1 MYELSNR
8 QRKLTVTS
16 AEARVMSKRCAHK
29 GIFQVARTSL
39 RPLHLVV
46 PKTCTS

>member
-1 MYELSNR
+1 MYELSGG
-8 QRKLTVTS
+8 QRKVAVTL
-16 AEARVMSKRCAHK
+16 AEARVMSKRCAHE